1 MHTPLCLAP
10 SSDDDA
16 LLPLPLPL
24 VLVTPPPCCCRHA
37 AEVLLGAALS
47 VKAPPTLSAIF
58 AHFVET
64 TAKDGPGADQQIDA
78 LARMLFQI
86 NFKSTTTMTR

>member
-1 MHTPLCLAP
+1 
-10 SSDDDA
+10 
-16 LLPLPLPL
+16 
-24 VLVTPPPCCCRHA
+24 
-37 AEVLLGAALS
+37 
-47 VKAPPTLSAIF
+47 
-58 AHFVET
+58 VET